1 MTPNLPIPGVVKS
14 LLMGLELTYEDTH
27 EVPKKVPPYK
37 SKFTTVPPVL
47 QGQIQISGSVRLVSM
62 SRTKC
67 KQVLEGEAEVGIM
80 GVGGSISGYIIDN
93 IQSSYEAL
101 PGVVEAWKAA
111 QAEKAGAAAE

>member
-1 MTPNLPIPGVVKS
+1 MLPNNMARVPLEKLQVASLERPGW
-14 LLMGLELTYEDTH
+14 H
-27 EVPKKVPPYK
+27 
-37 SKFTTVPPVL
+37 
-47 QGQIQISGSVRLVSM
+47 SGSERMPCVGENVQ
-62 SRTKC
+62 C
-67 KQVLEGEAEVGIM
+67 IEGEAEVGIM